1 MIDLN
6 RKYKPSQTIVFLTH
20 YIILLIYDFILSL
33 EDIMG
38 IGKQSK
44 ILNKSQIEMVSN
56 YLKTKRNGLRNQTI
70 FLLSVKSGL
79 RSKEISQLSWK
90 EVINSDGE
98 VGDEIHLTNKTSKGR
113 SGRII
118 PLHKSV
124 KENLIELLKEHKTF
138 RDFDFDTSLIVR
150 TERSPTTTS
159 QSIVNM
165 FQSWYKKLGLIG
177 CSSHSGRRTFI
188 TETSKKISLVGGSL
202 RDIQMMVGHSSLQTT
217 QRYIE
222 SDSDSQRKVVG
233 LI

>member
-1 MIDLN
+1 
-6 RKYKPSQTIVFLTH
+6 
-20 YIILLIYDFILSL
+20 
-33 EDIMG
+33 MG

-44 ILNKSQIEMVSN
+44 TLNKSQIQMVRTFLRS
-56 YLKTKRNGLRNQTI
+56 KRNGLRNETI

-79 RSKEISQLSWK
+79 RSKEISLLSWK
-90 EVINSDGE
+90 MVCKSDGTI
-98 VGDEIHLTNKTSKGR
+98 DDYINLPNSSSKGN

-118 PLHKSV
+118 PLHKDI
-124 KENLIELLKEHKTF
+124 KFNLQIMLMEHKGLF
-138 RDFDFDTSLIVR
+138 GFDINKSFIVR
-150 TERSPTTTS
+150 TERTPFTTS

-165 FQSWYKKLGLIG
+165 FQSWYGRLGLIG
-177 CSSHSGRRTFI
+177 CSSHSGRRNFI

-222 SDSDSQRKVVG
+222 GDSESQKKVVD